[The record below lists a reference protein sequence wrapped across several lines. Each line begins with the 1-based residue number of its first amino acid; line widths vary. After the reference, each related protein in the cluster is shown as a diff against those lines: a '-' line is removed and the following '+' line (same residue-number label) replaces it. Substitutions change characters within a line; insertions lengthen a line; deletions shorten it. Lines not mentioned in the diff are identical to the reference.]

1 MFTLVANSVTYT
13 DVIACPLMTLR
24 HICVFDIVQ
33 QFHASANEPNNA
45 FTGVE
50 YMISVYNH

>member
-1 MFTLVANSVTYT
+1 MFIYT
-13 DVIACPLMTLR
+13 HVIACALMTLR
-24 HICVFDIVQ
+24 HICVFDIIQ
-33 QFHASANEPNNA
+33 QFHASANEPNHA